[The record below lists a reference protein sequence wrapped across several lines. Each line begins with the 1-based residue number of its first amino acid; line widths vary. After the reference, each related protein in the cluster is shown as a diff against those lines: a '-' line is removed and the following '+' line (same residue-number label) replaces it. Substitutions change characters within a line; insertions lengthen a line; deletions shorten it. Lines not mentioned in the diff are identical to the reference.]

1 MRIKTKWKC
10 ACLTAILTGASAAG
24 LAQKPMEVLPANEK
38 WFVGAGAGVHF
49 FVGESDRKALFGDR
63 VSPGG
68 ELNVGKWI
76 TPALAVR
83 MQLEGVHMT
92 GAYENGKKESWNFL
106 HAHVDA
112 MVDVISLWKGVDEE
126 RTYSAIP
133 LVGIGVASALK
144 KDRTVPSFTLG
155 LLNRFRVHESL
166 DLNVEVKGSI
176 VGDKLNGISQG
187 RGEGDASLTA
197 GFTYYF

>member
-1 MRIKTKWKC
+1 MEVCLPDGDADGSKCCRI
-10 ACLTAILTGASAAG
+10 GAEAAG
-24 LAQKPMEVLPANEK
+24 IRTHFVSADLAKTTMEVLPANEK

-92 GAYENGKKESWNFL
+92 GAYKDETRESWNFL

-112 MVDVISLWKGVDEE
+112 MVDVISLWKGVLQSV
-126 RTYSAIP
+126 RSA
-133 LVGIGVASALK
+133 V
-144 KDRTVPSFTLG
+144 
-155 LLNRFRVHESL
+155 
-166 DLNVEVKGSI
+166 
-176 VGDKLNGISQG
+176 
-187 RGEGDASLTA
+187 
-197 GFTYYF
+197 